1 MLMHDTEILK
11 ASERKDLFIT
21 PFDAKK
27 LKGASYDL
35 ELGREAL
42 VSNRD
47 QKVLLGPDRTSS
59 LNLEAGDFA
68 LVLTKESMKLPLDIA
83 GVIGMRSTLARM
95 GIILLHGMQ
104 IDPGFE
110 GYLRFGLYNAS
121 PRKITLDFGDDICMI
136 EFHKLAGKASR
147 PAPRN
152 EDLIEGKIPENDRQF
167 LRTMETTSLS
177 SVSQD
182 LRTMSKSVDTLSK
195 EMTTFAMI
203 QNRFI
208 IPGILAIF
216 VGVVVAIIVTLVK
229 H

>member
-1 MLMHDTEILK
+1 MLMYDAEILK
-11 ASERKDLFIT
+11 AMEKKDLFIT

-47 QKVLLGPDRTSS
+47 QKVLLGPDRTSG

-95 GIILLHGMQ
+95 GVILLHGMQ

-121 PRKITLDFGDDICMI
+121 PRKITLDYGDDICMI
-136 EFHKLAGKASR
+136 EFHKLAGKATR

-182 LRTMSKSVDTLSK
+182 LRTMSKSVSELTNQVSA
-195 EMTTFAMI
+195 FAAI
-203 QNRFI
+203 QNKFI
-208 IPGILAIF
+208 IPGILAII
-216 VGVVVAIIVTLVK
+216 VGVVVAIITIVVK
-229 H
+229 K